1 MRHGAA
7 RGSRLSTAALDGMGL
22 LVQPSCIVYDP
33 IVAGRLVPVLN
44 EWDLPRLQINIAYP
58 SRQHLPTKVRS
69 IVDFMVDEFER
80 NDYERKW
87 TSYMGLRATA
97 PKR

>member
-1 MRHGAA
+1 
-7 RGSRLSTAALDGMGL
+7 MGL

-44 EWDLPRLQINIAYP
+44 EWDLPRLQINIADP

-69 IVDFMVDEFER
+69 IIDFMVDEFER